1 MARFKNRDEAGAL
14 LADALLGFRGSN
26 SVVLA
31 LPRGGVPVACEVAKE
46 LRLPLDVLVVRK
58 LGAPGNEEFAFGA
71 ISEAGSKYINQ
82 ETARALG
89 LTEEQI
95 EAIVSRESNN
105 LQKRIRALR
114 GLRPITSLVNKTALI
129 VDDGLATGAT
139 AIAAVL
145 AARRLGA
152 AKAVIA
158 VPICPMDVS
167 SVQLGSDDL
176 TVLSRPQ
183 AFRSVGEHYD
193 TFEQVSDQQVSE
205 ILEKSR
211 SEAI

>member
-14 LADALLGFRGSN
+14 LADALSGFRGTS

-31 LPRGGVPVACEVAKE
+31 LPRGGVPVAYQVARE

-71 ISEAGSKYINQ
+71 LSEAGSKHINQ

-95 EAIVSRESNN
+95 EAIVSRESHN
-105 LQKRIRALR
+105 LQNRVRALR
-114 GLRPITSLVNKTALI
+114 GLRPIEPLVNKTALI

-152 AKAVIA
+152 AKVVIA
-158 VPICPMDVS
+158 VPICPIDVS
-167 SVQLGSDDL
+167 SAKLGSDDL
-176 TVLSRPQ
+176 IVLSRPQ

-193 TFEQVSDQQVSE
+193 NFEQVSDQQVSE